1 LRKLARK
8 PYKLLGKQFE
18 QLYET
23 LTKTIEDSLANKK
36 KHLNGT
42 SEKSN
47 EPNKLNGKD
56 EIKNGDD
63 DQTMSTDSN
72 VDDTSSNPSTTNGN
86 QKTSELN
93 DATCAVVE

>member
-8 PYKLLGKQFE
+8 PYKLLEKQYD
-18 QLYET
+18 QVYET
-23 LTKTIEDSLANKK
+23 LAKAIEESLASKK
-36 KHLNGT
+36 KHLNGL
-42 SEKSN
+42 SEKQN
-47 EPNKLNGKD
+47 EQSKVNGKD

-72 VDDTSSNPSTTNGN
+72 VDDASSNPATTNGN

-93 DATCAVVE
+93 DAACAVAE